1 MHQKHSRVYRCNF
14 KTRSP
19 SCRQASLQQQ
29 ELPLAI
35 QGSWM
40 LREGRLDFPLLQC
53 LILLEGCEVVSIEIK
68 REYLAE

>member
-1 MHQKHSRVYRCNF
+1 MLQKHSRVYRCNF

-19 SCRQASLQQQ
+19 SCLQASPRQQ

-40 LREGRLDFPLLQC
+40 LREVRLDFPLLQC
-53 LILLEGCEVVSIEIK
+53 LILLEGCEVVSIEIEG
-68 REYLAE
+68 EYLAE